1 MAVTSLQAYALARAV
16 DVLGGVEQ
24 LARRLSIS
32 QTRLK
37 LYAKNVQPLPGPLF
51 LQIVDVLVDG
61 EVARLLKE
69 QRRGNGHAAN
79 GETSGS
85 SHGNTGN

>member
-1 MAVTSLQAYALARAV
+1 MAVKSLQTYALARAV

-37 LYAKNVQPLPGPLF
+37 LYVENLQPLPGSLF
-51 LQIVDVLVDG
+51 LRVVDVLVDG
-61 EVARLLKE
+61 EVTRLMKKE
-69 QRRGNGHAAN
+69 LRRGNGHAEN
-79 GETSGS
+79 GKTSV
-85 SHGNTGN
+85 HGKH